1 MENAKENR
9 KRIKLA
15 LELNFFTTTKN
26 QRSLEFFF
34 IIYLPDGCII
44 ETHAWHHPSLCTYQ
58 CHMHPWSQRVHRH
71 WMNRQ
76 LSVRIFPSRF
86 LDSRSKSVAANSD
99 HRLYVQPRRLR
110 RNPAFE
116 QRTHRDSLNACRP
129 WFSPATDLSAR
140 TLACIKVATNP
151 CSNFATMACRD
162 GRWERSAGAMVG
174 PISAVLPL
182 PCCLC
187 APTCFGALRWGLP
200 RIRPLSRCS
209 PRSPGPLFD
218 QLSLFSSDVTDSPV
232 GSLLVAGARA
242 MLCASSAEDSTTFT
256 TAVAQIETLAVVGYP
271 GALGLCVCPLWT
283 QITGWAINA

>member
-1 MENAKENR
+1 MQKKIE

-26 QRSLEFFF
+26 QRSLEFSFF
-34 IIYLPDGCII
+34 FIYLPDGCII

-151 CSNFATMACRD
+151 CSNSATSD
-162 GRWERSAGAMVG
+162 GER
-174 PISAVLPL
+174 
-182 PCCLC
+182 
-187 APTCFGALRWGLP
+187 
-200 RIRPLSRCS
+200 
-209 PRSPGPLFD
+209 
-218 QLSLFSSDVTDSPV
+218 
-232 GSLLVAGARA
+232 
-242 MLCASSAEDSTTFT
+242 
-256 TAVAQIETLAVVGYP
+256 
-271 GALGLCVCPLWT
+271 
-283 QITGWAINA
+283 